1 MDEEDDEGADEEDE
15 DDDDEEEE
23 EGVGKEYEEED
34 VGTDIKPPLDGSSI
48 GRIEKSGTLFALFIS
63 ISIGSA

>member
-1 MDEEDDEGADEEDE
+1 MDEEEEEDE
-15 DDDDEEEE
+15 EEEDEDDDEEEE

-48 GRIEKSGTLFALFIS
+48 GRIEKSGALFALFIS
-63 ISIGSA
+63 MSIGSA